1 MTFQVNDN
9 STLSEITSLYNN
21 IQTSNGEPT
30 VKKFKDKSTASSRLL
45 AIAGTAPKKILRKQ
59 DVLQEVASGAFTKAE
74 ITVTKEAKTKAKVK
88 AESKTK
94 SGPRTRL
101 TGSTYSVLMD
111 RIPARPNSTLF
122 HCFAFIVAMVKKN
135 PEVTVKEVYEAYN
148 KNEDRTYR
156 SNTDYLSSRTFKIA
170 AAKGLIEIH
179 AAD

>member
-1 MTFQVNDN
+1 MTFQVNDI
-9 STLSEITSLYNN
+9 STLSDITSLYNN

-45 AIAGTAPKKILRKQ
+45 AIAGTASKKILRKQ

-74 ITVTKEAKTKAKVK
+74 ITVTKKAKTKVK

-122 HCFAFIVAMVKKN
+122 HCFAFIVEMVKKN